1 MLQAVLDKDT
11 VGIII
16 RGEFFELDKLYF
28 LNERLAGTY
37 GINSICLLEGYQE
50 ATVVL
55 KSLNYEIRHAE
66 HGDRDLYLAYN
77 GIRKDWFAP
86 KGTPDAQIVKEEN
99 ANDPQEIIDEIEDA
113 VMMDLDMDLE
123 EFYDM
128 DEDEQC
134 DALEELNLDYDDI
147 EVYLSWLH
155 KDQTWFFKSEDYPDF
170 SENNTYLQFRIPF
183 AEGLLYA
190 MIYRDLLSKKAEF
203 IEKMIQQ
210 AKKSKNE
217 LRDYELDF
225 CRRRLPS
232 ELLLAEMLMT
242 QLFSCVYEA
251 VGDDDYEKIEQALP
265 LPGTFKNMTADDILQ
280 VEQITIEYPEIDVTS
295 ILKFMNRL
303 ISLSHRQ
310 G

>member
-1 MLQAVLDKDT
+1 MLQAVLDKDA

-37 GINSICLLEGYQE
+37 GINNICLLEGYQE

-66 HGDRDLYLAYN
+66 HGDRDLYLSYN

-134 DALEELNLDYDDI
+134 DALEELNLDFGWD
-147 EVYLSWLH
+147 V
-155 KDQTWFFKSEDYPDF
+155 
-170 SENNTYLQFRIPF
+170 NNI
-183 AEGLLYA
+183 LL
-190 MIYRDLLSKKAEF
+190 RKADECA
-203 IEKMIQQ
+203 
-210 AKKSKNE
+210 AK
-217 LRDYELDF
+217 
-225 CRRRLPS
+225 
-232 ELLLAEMLMT
+232 
-242 QLFSCVYEA
+242 
-251 VGDDDYEKIEQALP
+251 
-265 LPGTFKNMTADDILQ
+265 
-280 VEQITIEYPEIDVTS
+280 
-295 ILKFMNRL
+295 
-303 ISLSHRQ
+303 
-310 G
+310 